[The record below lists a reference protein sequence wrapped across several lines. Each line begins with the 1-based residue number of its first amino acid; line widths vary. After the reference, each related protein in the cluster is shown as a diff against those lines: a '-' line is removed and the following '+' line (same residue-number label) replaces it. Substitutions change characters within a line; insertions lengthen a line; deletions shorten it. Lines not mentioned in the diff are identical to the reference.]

1 MPTPRDERAAARDEL
16 RHLQL
21 PNHGLGRAD
30 LIRSRS
36 PSPALRAPGIFN
48 FPPQQ
53 QQVEADQFVDASDTT
68 MATEE
73 QLEAIRE
80 QLRNEVRREV
90 RNEATA
96 AAAAIPDA
104 VRRKPE
110 IPAFNK
116 EHIEIWIKR
125 TEHAYI
131 RAGITAANDKFAWL
145 ETKFPVG
152 TDPKIDEFLY
162 GDATDGNWV
171 AFLAYLRKE
180 YGTSKQ
186 QRAAVFLD
194 GFKRDGR
201 RPSQYAAALVDKTKD
216 VTVDEIRKEMLLR
229 EMPIDIRRMLQE
241 RIENLSFDE
250 AAKTADAYFD
260 KEGRPR
266 HANTQTS
273 VNEVGP
279 EFSTPFTDED
289 GVNAVRR
296 FPNSRFPNSRFPGP
310 SRNRGFNKNP
320 NGGNASGSNPTT
332 TNKSNSNSSKLCFYH
347 EKFGDKAQK
356 CETTCS
362 RYDEKRFAGNATAG
376 RK

>member
-1 MPTPRDERAAARDEL
+1 MPTPRDDRAAARDE
-16 RHLQL
+16 RRFLQV
-21 PNHGLGRAD
+21 PAHGLGRAD

-36 PSPALRAPGIFN
+36 PSPALRDPGAFN
-48 FPPQQ
+48 FPPHPNQPEQ
-53 QQVEADQFVDASDTT
+53 GRFVDAVNNLT

-73 QLEAIRE
+73 QLAEIRE
-80 QLRNEVRREV
+80 QLRNKVRRKV
-90 RNEATA
+90 RNETTA

-125 TEHAYI
+125 TEHAYT
-131 RAGITAANDKFAWL
+131 RAGIIAVNDKFAWL

-162 GDATDGNWV
+162 GDATDDNWA

-186 QRAAVFLD
+186 QRATVFLD

-216 VTVDEIRKEMLLR
+216 VTIDEIRKEMLPR
-229 EMPIDIRRMLQE
+229 EMPVDIRRMLQE
-241 RIENLSFDE
+241 CIENCSFDG
-250 AAKTADAYFD
+250 AAKAADAYFD

-266 HANTQTS
+266 HSGAQSS
-273 VNEVGP
+273 VNKVANA
-279 EFSTPFTDED
+279 EFSAPFHNDD
-289 GVNAVRR
+289 SINAVRR
-296 FPNSRFPNSRFPGP
+296 FPNSRAPPQNQ
-310 SRNRGFNKNP
+310 NRGFQKR
-320 NGGNASGSNPTT
+320 GGNAPGGNTPGGNPP
-332 TNKSNSNSSKLCFYH
+332 NSANQKSNGLCFFH
-347 EKFGDKAQK
+347 NRFGDKAKK
-356 CETTCS
+356 CEVSCKH
-362 RYDEKRFAGNATAG
+362 YDEKRFAGNDKAG

>member
-1 MPTPRDERAAARDEL
+1 MQRSTPRDERAAARDER

-21 PNHGLGRAD
+21 PDHGLGRAD
-30 LIRSRS
+30 IIRSRS
-36 PSPALRAPGIFN
+36 PSPALRAPGVFN

-53 QQVEADQFVDASDTT
+53 QQPEQDQFVDATNTTT

-73 QLEAIRE
+73 QLAAIRQ
-80 QLRNEVRREV
+80 QLRDEVRREI
-90 RNEATA
+90 RNETTA

-125 TEHAYI
+125 TEHAYT
-131 RAGITAANDKFAWL
+131 RAGITAVNDKFAWL

-162 GDATDGNWV
+162 GDATADNWDS
-171 AFLAYLRKE
+171 FLAYLRKE

-216 VTVDEIRKEMLLR
+216 VTIDEIRKEMLLR
-229 EMPIDIRRMLQE
+229 EMPVDIRRMLQE
-241 RIENLSFDE
+241 RIENCSFEE
-250 AAKTADAYFD
+250 AAKAADAYFD

-266 HANTQTS
+266 HSNAQTS
-273 VNEVGP
+273 VNEVANP
-279 EFSTPFTDED
+279 AYSMPLTDD
-289 GVNAVRR
+289 DNINAVRR
-296 FPNSRFPNSRFPGP
+296 FPNSRAPPQN
-310 SRNRGFNKNP
+310 RNRNFQNKS
-320 NGGNASGSNPTT
+320 GNASGGNSPNPSSVGSNG
-332 TNKSNSNSSKLCFYH
+332 LCWFH
-347 EKFGDKAQK
+347 NKFGDKAKK
-356 CETTCS
+356 CEVSCKQ
-362 RYDEKRFAGNATAG
+362 YDEKRFAGNDKAG